1 MQILN
6 RDADSSK
13 LGKRK
18 RRKRIHDIAQKSR
31 DMGQR
36 GEKGRETGRHKVR
49 KWDGITGWEGKET
62 MEGEVGM
69 EGAVGQEAGK
79 KKRARTSEWTWDG
92 LIIWSNL
99 LLCQRVWRRRC
110 QFLSCLLDSHHL
122 WSHFEQVSSVLR
134 NSQYAFVF
142 QPWNINFEVQI
153 YFLKEVRRF
162 VHLRKNRAF
171 WGSQCWQLLYKLW
184 SKNPFWHSRAVRM
197 SHIYSLRELVNHI
210 L

>member
-18 RRKRIHDIAQKSR
+18 RRKRIHDMAQKSR

-79 KKRARTSEWTWDG
+79 KERARTSEWTWDG

-134 NSQYAFVF
+134 KSVWFCFPTLEYKFWSADLFSQGSSKVCTSKKEQRVLGISVLAV
-142 QPWNINFEVQI
+142 IVQTMVEKS
-153 YFLKEVRRF
+153 FLTLKSCQDVSYLFFKR
-162 VHLRKNRAF
+162 V
-171 WGSQCWQLLYKLW
+171 G
-184 SKNPFWHSRAVRM
+184 
-197 SHIYSLRELVNHI
+197 
-210 L
+210 